1 MLKLL
6 PGKKFTCLLFALL
19 SLNAIR
25 MMTVDDLSDGFIIH
39 VLGAFL
45 MTTAMI
51 SLCVDKWSRRVALG
65 LGMPAIGFTLARC
78 LFPPHTEGWVPIAS
92 TASILI
98 FLIFVIVVILQILM
112 TQSVATWDSIAG
124 AFCGYILIG
133 IVFAEAYCLLDSL
146 APDSYRMGTVSM
158 EQLDDPIHRFMMLEY
173 FSFTTL
179 TTLGFGDV
187 IPSTPVSR
195 GLAIWEVVCGQFYLA
210 VLVAG
215 LVNLRGGEIATVEAA
230 GEEGTAD

>member
-6 PGKKFTCLLFALL
+6 RGMKFTCLLSALL

-25 MMTVDDLSDGFIIH
+25 MMTVDDSSDGFIIH
-39 VLGAFL
+39 VLGAVL
-45 MTTAMI
+45 LTTAML
-51 SLCVDKWSRRVALG
+51 SLCVDTWSRRVALC
-65 LGMPAIGFTLARC
+65 LGVPAIGFSLARC
-78 LFPPHTEGWVPIAS
+78 FFPPHVEGWVTMAS

-98 FLIFVIVVILQILM
+98 FLVFIIVVILQILM

-124 AFCGYILIG
+124 AFCGYVLIG
-133 IVFAEAYCLLDSL
+133 IVFAEAYCLLDIL
-146 APDSYRMGTVSM
+146 APDSYRMGTVST
-158 EQLDDPIHRFMMLEY
+158 EQLDDPTQRFMMLEY

-215 LVNLRGGEIATVEAA
+215 LVNLRGGQAATVPTLV
-230 GEEGTAD
+230 EEGTAD